1 MIPGLTSPLY
11 TKQKGAI
18 NFFHFRVLFDHQNRL
33 IREILTA
40 FETSGPW
47 FKVKLLW
54 KICLSMVSSSLK
66 FKSTY
71 KWFFDCGDHKW
82 TSIGHFLTHGSKRK
96 KKNFFNWQKEEM
108 AFRFTVHN
116 AILHIWHN
124 HFLVWFFPPFSIGI
138 FLLSGGGLVQ
148 CAFGR
153 AVLCTCHHY
162 YLPSSQE

>member
-71 KWFFDCGDHKW
+71 KWFFDCGPQMDLNWSFPGRQEKKVQFL
-82 TSIGHFLTHGSKRK
+82 IGKTKKTATQFGFSQTCSKNKTPNSEEIFDILIRK
-96 KKNFFNWQKEEM
+96 ENITQSMFDSFVNI
-108 AFRFTVHN
+108 A
-116 AILHIWHN
+116 
-124 HFLVWFFPPFSIGI
+124 
-138 FLLSGGGLVQ
+138 
-148 CAFGR
+148 
-153 AVLCTCHHY
+153 
-162 YLPSSQE
+162 